1 LANSI
6 AALTKQSE
14 PVYLDMKKLHQLLD
28 DIARLTANIETNY
41 PELYKYLGET
51 PLNLGKGSSGQIT
64 TADLENYLETLKDQL
79 HHHIETHSAKKK

>member
-1 LANSI
+1 
-6 AALTKQSE
+6 
-14 PVYLDMKKLHQLLD
+14 MKKLHQLLD

-51 PLNLGKGSSGQIT
+51 PLDIGEASSGKIT

-79 HHHIETHSAKKK
+79 QHHIQTHSTKRK